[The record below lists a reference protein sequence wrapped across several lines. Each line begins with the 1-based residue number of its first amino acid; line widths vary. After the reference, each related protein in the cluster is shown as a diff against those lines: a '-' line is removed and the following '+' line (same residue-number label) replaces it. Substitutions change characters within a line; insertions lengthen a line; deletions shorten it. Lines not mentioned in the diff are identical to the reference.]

1 MLQRLKKYQG
11 QSTLEYA
18 ILIVIIIGALLTL
31 QVYIKR
37 GIQGRLK
44 SATDD
49 VGEQFTLDAGAN
61 YHKKVVTSSSTQDNS
76 VAGVSSSAL
85 LNDTI
90 TTSNTSIN
98 LNMTGESFGQDAPAA
113 PPVAP

>member
-1 MLQRLKKYQG
+1 MLQYLNRKKG

-49 VGEQFTLDAGAN
+49 VGEQYTTADSGN
-61 YHKKVVTSSSTQDNS
+61 YIKTVV
-76 VAGVSSSAL
+76 
-85 LNDTI
+85 
-90 TTSNTSIN
+90 TTSNTVDTSIAGVSQTKLNAPTTTITNTSIN
-98 LNMTGESFGQDAPAA
+98 VNADGEYFGGASGDQRR
-113 PPVAP
+113 